1 MKQVYQ
7 PVSDGVFKPSAVIE
21 KVLID
26 GEPPTKAN
34 VCLLPDNPEEWALG
48 HGFPDSPVTDM
59 AEPPESLHVT
69 LKFLGDLPTVDER
82 KRIEAHIEELART
95 FAPVTF
101 LVTASAMYGRD
112 NDVLSLELESTT
124 ASKLFHAVDDVTPES
139 PVKWPTYKAHMALMY
154 CKDER
159 TKNMPVG
166 KLGPASHL
174 VGKTLTCSAIA
185 CQWGEDMVPVKLT
198 GIGKGDFAGHPF
210 RGNQWTGG
218 GAVMF
223 AADKGGGGGAL
234 RGTKPRRPVPAA
246 MHQALDSE
254 IEAFNAGRKK
264 ENEKR
269 KAFNAKLGKD
279 GTGKKPLLDIIQAVW
294 TDVHISD
301 APGGK
306 PSKYVE
312 NGLLATGISTDGKPK
327 YIYSEEHHAAAR
339 GSKFAQVAEVE
350 KLIPK
355 IDSAL
360 DSMVA
365 KNSGP
370 TADALALI
378 RYMGFRV
385 GGDGESLDRATGK
398 KIKTYGATTLEARH
412 VRISPAGNKV
422 TFNFLGKGGHT
433 QKHSSSDPTVVQAA
447 RNGLAR
453 TKKPSDRLFP
463 DVTDSSTIELLR
475 KVSGHPKLIN
485 HNLRTRLAT
494 VRARDWLADA
504 MDEYDPPKTPAEK
517 KAWLKE
523 MASDISEVIGDTP
536 TVTISTYIDPTVY
549 EPILGSYK

>member
-1 MKQVYQ
+1 MRT
-7 PVSDGVFKPSAVIE
+7 PSAIVALGRVLRVHSPSPIA
-21 KVLID
+21 KVMID
-26 GEPPTKAN
+26 GEEPTSGMIA
-34 VCLLPDNPEEWALG
+34 LSPDNPGWYVLPGGEEA
-48 HGFPDSPVTDM
+48 S
-59 AEPPESLHVT
+59 ALHVT
-69 LKFLGDLPTVDER
+69 LKFLGKVDQWPNDKRDELNRKVLKIMLGFGPFDLRVSSVEMFGKEKDALVLTFDLPD
-82 KRIEAHIEELART
+82 ELADMRQQISD
-95 FAPVTF
+95 
-101 LVTASAMYGRD
+101 ASEFED
-112 NDVLSLELESTT
+112 T
-124 ASKLFHAVDDVTPES
+124 
-139 PVKWPTYKAHMALMY
+139 WPDYKPHMTLMY
-154 CKDER
+154 DRGSGVPDIEYMVGQTIRFSRVLIAWATDR
-159 TKNMPVG
+159 TDH
-166 KLGPASHL
+166 LLIASP
-174 VGKTLTCSAIA
+174 I
-185 CQWGEDMVPVKLT
+185 E
-198 GIGKGDFAGHPF
+198 KGDFPGHPF

-254 IEAFNAGRKK
+254 IEAFNAARKK

-279 GTGKKPLLDIIQAVW
+279 GTGKKPLLGIIQAVW

-398 KIKTYGATTLEARH
+398 KIKTFGATTLEARH

-422 TFNFLGKGGHT
+422 TFNFPSKGGYT

-536 TVTISTYIDPTVY
+536 DVTISTYIDPTVY